1 MKIKTKS
8 GFECNIN
15 ERRLKDLR
23 YIKAA
28 AKMNEGNEGE
38 MAVQLAF
45 AVPFLLGEDGEKAL
59 MAHVEDKDG
68 IIDAERLVSEFLEVT
83 QIAGEK
89 VKKSQSS
96 LSS

>member
-15 ERRLKDLR
+15 ERRLTDWR

-28 AKMNEGNEGE
+28 AKMNEGNESE
-38 MAVQLAF
+38 IAVQLAF
-45 AVPFLLGEDGEKAL
+45 AVPFLLEEEGEKAL
-59 MAHVEDKDG
+59 MEFIEDKNG
-68 IIDAERLVSEFLEVT
+68 IIDSNRLIAEFIEIT

>member
-1 MKIKTKS
+1 MKIKTES
-8 GFECNIN
+8 GFECDIN
-15 ERRLKDLR
+15 EKRLSDWR

-28 AKMNEGNEGE
+28 AKMNEGNERE
-38 MAVQLAF
+38 IAVQLAF

-59 MAHVEDKDG
+59 MAYVEDKDG
-68 IIDAERLVSEFLEVT
+68 IIDSGRLVSEFLEVT